1 MKVFVNPIF
10 FVNISQGREVLYRKS
25 LSNSGVKLWKSLIP
39 LILITTI
46 GAAIRILYLGNTFQ
60 SSDNAQLTV
69 KIIVF
74 PGWTWML
81 LENFGILINVIEE
94 LFVHVLSLFRESMT
108 EFWWKLPIAL
118 IGTFQIP
125 IVYLFLTKMKC
136 NRRKALLGAALIS
149 VLPIHVFQSRFLYG
163 YEILG
168 ALFISVAIWKLID
181 FFKQPSTKKAL
192 IASLFLGLYL
202 ISHIYIVP
210 FIFVFFMVIFLYSR
224 PQSES
229 PKGKPGNKFGVKTLN
244 FLNILFEG
252 LKVTV
257 VRLVW
262 LFPVLFFPLY
272 IFALART
279 RSKPTRL
286 GFYLFDHLKGF
297 IANLGLPIFIIFILS
312 LILFLVLQNTRTRES
327 KLLLFCAFIYLAP
340 LLFGTPH
347 KVTVV
352 RGYMTMSCYFIV
364 LFLIVVINKW
374 RWKPAFSLLLLVFIM
389 TLYGT
394 VTVLFDIQ
402 PRMDV
407 KIIGERGMIEDPG
420 TKAAAY
426 LIHEYE
432 HPSWEILSINHYIEP
447 PNLFYYFRKVDYS
460 FYDYPYLGE
469 PDDLAMKEFYDLK
482 EEIDV
487 VIANKWQARIIEADD
502 TFGKRI
508 IICGTVYSQE
518 RKSYLDELML
528 LYFKSNIN
536 LPISIGSP
544 QLKAID
550 KKYKD
555 YLKSSEEIPTVLIDQ
570 EKRKELNKFFDQKYS
585 FKFSEIFNQNQ
596 AYIRKRYDPLVERR
610 KNVLF
615 FRFLPEDFYKRY

>member
-1 MKVFVNPIF
+1 M
-10 FVNISQGREVLYRKS
+10 LYRKS
-25 LSNSGVKLWKSLIP
+25 LSNSSVKPWKSLIP

-60 SSDNAQLTV
+60 SSDNTQLAV

-81 LENFGILINVIEE
+81 LENYGILFNVIEE
-94 LFVHVLSLFRESMT
+94 LCVRVLSLFRENLT

-118 IGTFQIP
+118 MGTFQIP
-125 IVYLFLTKMKC
+125 IVYLFLKKMKC
-136 NRRKALLGAALIS
+136 YRREALLGAALIS
-149 VLPIHVFQSRFLYG
+149 VLPIHVFQSRYLYG
-163 YEILG
+163 YDILG
-168 ALFISVAIWKLID
+168 VLFISIAIWKLKD
-181 FFKQPSTKKAL
+181 FYKQPDTKKGL
-192 IASLFLGLYL
+192 IASLCLGLYL

-210 FIFVFFMVIFLYSR
+210 FIVVFFMIIFLYSR
-224 PQSES
+224 PHSEN
-229 PKGKPGNKFGVKTLN
+229 PKSKPGNKFGMKIMNSANTL
-244 FLNILFEG
+244 FVG
-252 LKVTV
+252 LKIILR
-257 VRLVW
+257 RLVW

-279 RSKPTRL
+279 QSKPARL
-286 GFYLFDHLKGF
+286 GFYFFDHLKGF
-297 IANLGLPIFIIFILS
+297 IANLGLPILIIFILS
-312 LILFLVLQNTRTRES
+312 LILFIVVQNTRTRES
-327 KLLLFCAFIYLAP
+327 KLFLFCAFVYLAP
-340 LLFGTPH
+340 LLFGAPH
-347 KVTVV
+347 GVTVA

-364 LFLIVVINKW
+364 LFLVVVTNKW
-374 RWKPAFSLLLLVFIM
+374 HWKPTFSLLLLVFIM

-432 HPSWEILSINHYIEP
+432 HPSWEILAINQYIEP
-447 PNLFYYFRKVDYS
+447 PNYFYYFGKIDYS

-469 PDDLAMKEFYDLK
+469 PDDLAIKEFYALK

-487 VIANKWQARIIEADD
+487 VVANKWQARIIEADGS
-502 TFGKRI
+502 FGKRI

-528 LYFKSNIN
+528 LYFKSNIS

-585 FKFSEIFNQNQ
+585 FKFSEIFSEDQ
-596 AYIRKRYDPLVERR
+596 AYIRRHYDPLVERR
-610 KNVLF
+610 KNAFF